1 MGRLQPVGF
10 WLCVGLLSG
19 CGAGSDDPAEETIEQ
34 AGPATGAA
42 AIPESMLDETWAV
55 HFSTAGKGQL
65 ESQPAWVTAF
75 IKRMYPKAAQ
85 MASTSGMDALSVAR
99 FHTDAA
105 AVYRQAA
112 LLSAYSILQ
121 VYGEDPRPT
130 DPVGAAHLLTVS
142 HAIVG
147 DVKAAAAAADKMK
160 AASQD
165 PTQPWH
171 APWAAWLASGEAWPP
186 DLSALPVELPPVTL
200 EGEPPVVRDLP
211 HYQLP
216 EQGTDSVRDM
226 ADPGALLALAFWHDQ
241 ASLQAG
247 GEEHATRLKAY
258 QAPHRLPVEPAV
270 SWDEPMPVGMLPASD
285 LLHPWDGAFLAA
297 VTGPQGAEAVE
308 AYKDRSLIA
317 RAAALSRVDGKVDAE
332 LATDLVTDFRARL
345 LARMSALNDGHVDQS
360 QRMFAD
366 VSVAALFRSLG
377 VVAEVEGTRE
387 VSGRMFIHGFDR
399 DSTNSKRLPCPV
411 GSLALGAW
419 DASNRYPVR
428 ALEIVHKFSRGYPS
442 LEVARY
448 SADLLGLRVSRE
460 RPGESAGM

>member
-1 MGRLQPVGF
+1 MARLLPLT
-10 WLCVGLLSG
+10 LCLFAWIFAG
-19 CGAGSDDPAEETIEQ
+19 CGAGGDASVEEPAEP

-42 AIPESMLDETWAV
+42 AIPEAMLDETWAV
-55 HFSTAGKGQL
+55 HFSSAGKGQL
-65 ESQPAWVTAF
+65 ESQSAWVTVL
-75 IKRMYPKAAQ
+75 IKRMYPEAAK
-85 MASTSGMDALSVAR
+85 MASTSGMDALNVAR

-112 LLSAYSILQ
+112 LLSAHAILQ

-142 HAIVG
+142 HAILG
-147 DVKAAAAAADKMK
+147 DVESAVAAADKMK
-160 AASQD
+160 EAPED
-165 PTQPWH
+165 PTMPWH
-171 APWAAWLASGEAWPP
+171 APWGDWLASGADWPP

-200 EGEPPVVRDLP
+200 DGPPPVIRDLP
-211 HYQLP
+211 HYRLP

-247 GEEHATRLKAY
+247 GEEHAAKIRAY
-258 QAPHRLPVEPAV
+258 LAPHRLPVEEAV
-270 SWDEPMPVGMLPASD
+270 MWDEPMPVGMLPASD

-297 VTGPQGAEAVE
+297 VTGPQGADAVE
-308 AYKDRSLIA
+308 AYKDRSLVA
-317 RAAALSRVDGKVDAE
+317 RAAALSRVDGKVNAE
-332 LATDLVTDFRARL
+332 LATDLVTDFRARI
-345 LARMSALNDGHVDQS
+345 LARMSAMNDGHVDQS

-399 DSTNSKRLPCPV
+399 DSTHSKRLPCPV